1 MLQRK
6 TSSAGSSRLGAGSD
20 GRRSLGARSAG
31 TGSSDSGAGSDK
43 GSQLNP
49 SGDGKQ
55 PPPLLAAVNMASM
68 YDSLAAELREKLGSG
83 NKQQPLLLPPRDYD
97 TVHRSRG
104 NIVGIEARR
113 SLNPRIVG
121 GVAATAKNTVGGEET
136 TAWNGGRIDHNSSG
150 HSSGI
155 GSDTAPSP
163 LLQEFPP
170 DPDDGR
176 SSSGIIFLKQN
187 GSLWFLRELI
197 RRMTRVAAPCL
208 CKNQEL

>member
-1 MLQRK
+1 
-6 TSSAGSSRLGAGSD
+6 
-20 GRRSLGARSAG
+20 
-31 TGSSDSGAGSDK
+31 
-43 GSQLNP
+43 
-49 SGDGKQ
+49 
-55 PPPLLAAVNMASM
+55 MATM
-68 YDSLAAELREKLGSG
+68 YDSLAAELREKLGGS

-121 GVAATAKNTVGGEET
+121 GVAAAAKNTVGGEET
-136 TAWNGGRIDHNSSG
+136 TAWNGSRMDHNSSG

-163 LLQEFPP
+163 PLQEFPP

-176 SSSGIIFLKQN
+176 SSSGKMVLKTKWFPMVLAGANSTN
-187 GSLWFLRELI
+187 G
-197 RRMTRVAAPCL
+197 PCG
-208 CKNQEL
+208 CAVFE

>member
-68 YDSLAAELREKLGSG
+68 YDSLAAELREKLGGG

-121 GVAATAKNTVGGEET
+121 GVAASAKNIVGGGEDT
-136 TAWNGGRIDHNSSG
+136 TAWNGGRMDHNSSG

-163 LLQEFPP
+163 PLQEFPP

-176 SSSGIIFLKQN
+176 SSSGN
-187 GSLWFLRELI
+187 GFKNKWFPMVLAGANSTNRSCGCAVFE
-197 RRMTRVAAPCL
+197 
-208 CKNQEL
+208 

>member
-1 MLQRK
+1 MSHTPQEKGLLQRNS
-6 TSSAGSSRLGAGSD
+6 SSAGSSRLGGGSD

-31 TGSSDSGAGSDK
+31 AGSSDSGAGSDK

-49 SGDGKQ
+49 SGGDGKQ
-55 PPPLLAAVNMASM
+55 QPQHLAVSMATM
-68 YDSLAAELREKLGSG
+68 YDSLAAELREKLGG
-83 NKQQPLLLPPRDYD
+83 AKQPLLLPPRDYD

-121 GVAATAKNTVGGEET
+121 GVAVTTGGGEA
-136 TAWNGGRIDHNSSG
+136 AWAVAAGGDNSSG

-163 LLQEFPP
+163 PLQEFSP
-170 DPDDGR
+170 DPDDCR
-176 SSSGIIFLKQN
+176 SSSGEVNMKNRNAVSRFSVFII
-187 GSLWFLRELI
+187 SVRS
-197 RRMTRVAAPCL
+197 
-208 CKNQEL
+208 

>member
-6 TSSAGSSRLGAGSD
+6 TSSAGSSRLGAVSD

-49 SGDGKQ
+49 SGGDGKQ

-68 YDSLAAELREKLGSG
+68 YDSLAAELREKLGGG

-197 RRMTRVAAPCL
+197 RIMAHVAAPCL
-208 CKNQEL
+208 RKN

>member
-1 MLQRK
+1 LLQRK
-6 TSSAGSSRLGAGSD
+6 TSSAGSSRLGGAGSD

-49 SGDGKQ
+49 SGAGDGKQ
-55 PPPLLAAVNMASM
+55 LSLAAVNMASM
-68 YDSLAAELREKLGSG
+68 YDSLAAELREKLGG
-83 NKQQPLLLPPRDYD
+83 AKQQPLLLPPRDYD

-121 GVAATAKNTVGGEET
+121 GVAATTATGNVGVGET

-163 LLQEFPP
+163 PLQEFSP

-176 SSSGIIFLKQN
+176 SSSGKVFA
-187 GSLWFLRELI
+187 RD
-197 RRMTRVAAPCL
+197 
-208 CKNQEL
+208 

>member
-1 MLQRK
+1 LLQRK

-49 SGDGKQ
+49 SGGDGKQ
-55 PPPLLAAVNMASM
+55 PPLLAAVNMASM
-68 YDSLAAELREKLGSG
+68 YDSLAAELREKLGGG

-121 GVAATAKNTVGGEET
+121 GVAAVAAKNIVGGEDT

-163 LLQEFPP
+163 PLQEFPP

-176 SSSGIIFLKQN
+176 SSSGNGFLK
-187 GSLWFLRELI
+187 
-197 RRMTRVAAPCL
+197 T
-208 CKNQEL
+208 K